1 MNVGGTILS
10 SAALIYV
17 CVSPVESAVCLV
29 LCVCVCVCVLCPG
42 LETKCVTPVL
52 GRFS

>member
-29 LCVCVCVCVLCPG
+29 LCVCVCVCAVPWSRNQMCHASVG
-42 LETKCVTPVL
+42 
-52 GRFS
+52 